1 MAAGDKAGGDA
12 ATAAPLLVSAAA
24 GRRRRCPGCR
34 TKERCEAHPG
44 IPYLNFFY
52 IWIVCLCAFPHL
64 SFLSLCSPETD

>member
-1 MAAGDKAGGDA
+1 MAAGDKAGGDDA
-12 ATAAPLLVSAAA
+12 AAAAPLLVPAAA

-52 IWIVCLCAFPHL
+52 IWIVCICAFLGEHKTMG
-64 SFLSLCSPETD
+64 CN